1 MILETN
7 ILEINMGMNILEI
20 NMEMNILEISITE
33 MNIKEINMGTNIREI
48 SMEMNIREI
57 TKIGD
62 VIMTMPAA
70 DVTEK
75 DIIEETEVG
84 QDRVKGDN
92 TIEED
97 LDPEIETIT
106 DIAIEDRAGMMII
119 EDFHQEVFH
128 LNVQK

>member
-7 ILEINMGMNILEI
+7 IQEINMGMNILEI
-20 NMEMNILEISITE
+20 NIKE

-48 SMEMNIREI
+48 SMETNIREI

-75 DIIEETEVG
+75 DNIEETEAG
-84 QDRVKGDN
+84 QDRVTGGN
-92 TIEED
+92 NIEED

-106 DIAIEDRAGMMII
+106 DIAIEDRAGMMTI

-128 LNVQK
+128 RNVLK

>member
-1 MILETN
+1 MTLETK
-7 ILEINMGMNILEI
+7 IQEINMGMNILEI
-20 NMEMNILEISITE
+20 NITE
-33 MNIKEINMGTNIREI
+33 MNIKEIDMGTNIREI
-48 SMEMNIREI
+48 NMEMNIREI

-75 DIIEETEVG
+75 DTIEETEVG
-84 QDRVKGDN
+84 QDRVKGGN

-97 LDPEIETIT
+97 LDPEIEMIT